1 MEISEI
7 RHLLSDS
14 RTWFTF
20 GIAAILLVWSFK
32 MDMTTSNLTLIG
44 GIVTF
49 ALGVLLQ
56 PWVTSQP
63 VIVRFFFVNATI
75 SLLALAAYF
84 MGLWTGRYA
93 LELYAT
99 AYASDKP
106 SGTVIANIPWSSKY
120 TDVHLIVM
128 NPSRETY
135 RELELFASCDQL
147 ITRAGEVTGI
157 ALTTI
162 VPREVPKLTMESVN
176 IPTNRRASIPLVLV
190 ATQKGYVIRCD
201 VLPRKSHIDVVFAAV
216 TMTAPNQGSNE
227 KGHWRDKDYYIYL
240 SEAGE
245 AGKPSYYFG
254 KEDHTEDI
262 FGDRP
267 AVEEVIVEGHFTAG
281 KSENKVSQTI
291 KTDDPVARS
300 IPEVI
305 KAMQSSS
312 PR

>member
-1 MEISEI
+1 
-7 RHLLSDS
+7 
-14 RTWFTF
+14 
-20 GIAAILLVWSFK
+20 
-32 MDMTTSNLTLIG
+32 
-44 GIVTF
+44 
-49 ALGVLLQ
+49 LQ
-56 PWVTSQP
+56 AWVTSQP
-63 VIVRFFFVNATI
+63 VIVRFLFAIATI

-84 MGLWTGRYA
+84 IGLWTGRNA

-120 TDVHLIVM
+120 TEVHLIVM

-157 ALTTI
+157 APTTI
-162 VPREVPKLTMESVN
+162 VPREVPRPHMESVN

-190 ATQKGYVIRCD
+190 ATRKGYVIRCD

-227 KGHWRDKDYYIYL
+227 KGYWRDKDYYIYL
-240 SEAGE
+240 SDADE

-262 FGDRP
+262 FGNRP
-267 AVEEVIVEGHFTAG
+267 TVGEVTVEGHFTAG

-291 KTDDPVARS
+291 KTDDPVARG

-305 KAMQSSS
+305 KAVQSGS